1 MADTTQNEKNVNIV
15 LKQEERQEDEVVISL
30 PAILRKMKKYGMA
43 WFLTA
48 VIVGGMLTGGSIFF
62 STTASTPVRALVS
75 FTYSGIEKGKNP
87 DGSHFDVN
95 TLKSPDVLEKA
106 ISDCNLDPAILET
119 VRKDILIEGLIPE
132 DTVERITAYKNIYE
146 TAQTGQL
153 AAAQAM
159 LAETWY
165 STQYTITFDYKA
177 SDLSRSDAVQLLNTM
192 LDRYR
197 DYFFE
202 RYGHNEA
209 LGSALATLDYT
220 EYDYAEAVDMF
231 RTTLNTLKR
240 YINTL
245 ATDDTTR
252 FRSTATGYTFADL
265 KSAINSVQDLD
276 LDLISSYMNV
286 YNITK
291 DKDRLQAYYEYRIEN
306 LERQKK
312 TDEET
317 LQTIQE
323 SFDAYE
329 KDQIIIFS
337 DSTTNTESSIASDE
351 YDKLINRKISAQS
364 NLSETT
370 QAIEYYNQRLTA
382 LKRAVVGSTDKVE
395 KIETDLA
402 ALNEKVNDLI
412 QLVNDTADDYYQNVS
427 LANAYNVLVPATS
440 QVAATVKNGITS
452 AIVPVIGLELLLF
465 VGYLTVAFVEALKSE
480 SKKKA
485 YSAAVAEDGPSD
497 EPLPDEKS
505 EPEKAEEKSEDKKD
519 KKKGK

>member
-1 MADTTQNEKNVNIV
+1 MADFVKNEKNVNVI
-15 LKQEERQEDEVVISL
+15 LKNDDRRDDDVTISF
-30 PAILRKMKKYGMA
+30 PAVFRKLKKHFAA
-43 WFLTA
+43 WFLTS
-48 VIVGGMLTGGSIFF
+48 VIVGGFITGLSMFF
-62 STTASTPVRALVS
+62 STTTATPVRALVS
-75 FTYSGIEKGKNP
+75 FTYKGIENGKNP
-87 DGSHFDVN
+87 DGTDFDVN
-95 TLKSPDVLEKA
+95 TVKSPNVIEKA
-106 ISDCNLDPAILET
+106 IGDCGFEPELLET

-146 TAQTGQL
+146 NAQTGQL

-165 STQYTITFDYKA
+165 STQYTITFDYKD
-177 SDLSRSDAVQLLNTM
+177 SGLNRSDAVQLLNTI
-192 LDRYR
+192 LDCYR

-202 RYGHNEA
+202 RFGYNEA

-220 EYDYAEAVDMF
+220 DYDYAEAVDMF
-231 RTTLNTLKR
+231 RTTLGTLKR
-240 YINTL
+240 YVNSL
-245 ATDDTTR
+245 SSDDTTR

-265 KSAINSVQDLD
+265 KSAISSVQDLD
-276 LDLISSYMNV
+276 LDLISSYLNV

-317 LQTIQE
+317 LRTIQE

-337 DSTTNTESSIASDE
+337 DTTTNTESSIASEE
-351 YDKLINRKISAQS
+351 YDKLINRKIAAQNS
-364 NLSETT
+364 LSETD
-370 QAIEYYNQRLTA
+370 QSIEYYKQRLTA

-395 KIETDLA
+395 KIEVDLA
-402 ALNEKVNDLI
+402 SLNEKVNDLI

-440 QVAATVKNGITS
+440 EVAATVKSGIS
-452 AIVPVIGLELLLF
+452 RAILPVFGIELLLMMS
-465 VGYLTVAFVEALKSE
+465 YLTVAFVQALKE
-480 SKKKA
+480 EARRKKNLA
-485 YSAAVAEDGPSD
+485 EVEAALSGA
-497 EPLPDEKS
+497 EPLPEQPDEEPKQEKT
-505 EPEKAEEKSEDKKD
+505 EPEKNN
-519 KKKGK
+519 KKK